1 MTLFG
6 VSFTQLSLPLMLKD
20 IKGVFYRPLVTP
32 VQDILAHRI
41 KMYPSGKK
49 GVMDGFE
56 KPVFPTGGLFN
67 GLENHLVKF
76 RTLTGHAW
84 CNMA

>member
-1 MTLFG
+1 MSLFS
-6 VSFTQLSLPLMLKD
+6 VSFAQLSLPLMLK
-20 IKGVFYRPLVTP
+20 GVFYRPSVTP

-56 KPVFPTGGLFN
+56 KPVFPTDGLFN
-67 GLENHLVKF
+67 GLEITTQV
-76 RTLTGHAW
+76 
-84 CNMA
+84 